1 MKRIYLFKLRSR
13 LFAVNFS
20 LCRTFVIILYS
31 PKKVFEHV
39 LIQHDQSILLYWT
52 DLGQPVDYYHDHRF
66 LSKFSEKF
74 FPHREQADRPNITYY
89 VMRATLIQM
98 NYKPFH
104 LCYVISMFAVHDQ
117 SVYQRQLIMHIC
129 QRIEQRSI
137 CRKTTIGKFSF

>member
-20 LCRTFVIILYS
+20 LYRTFVIILYS

-66 LSKFSEKF
+66 LSKFSEKISTQGTSRPAKYHVICNESNF
-74 FPHREQADRPNITYY
+74 SSDELQALSFMLCHLYVRCTRSVSIPAPTYY
-89 VMRATLIQM
+89 AHLLAYRAKI
-98 NYKPFH
+98 H
-104 LCYVISMFAVHDQ
+104 LSKDDH
-117 SVYQRQLIMHIC
+117 R
-129 QRIEQRSI
+129 
-137 CRKTTIGKFSF
+137 